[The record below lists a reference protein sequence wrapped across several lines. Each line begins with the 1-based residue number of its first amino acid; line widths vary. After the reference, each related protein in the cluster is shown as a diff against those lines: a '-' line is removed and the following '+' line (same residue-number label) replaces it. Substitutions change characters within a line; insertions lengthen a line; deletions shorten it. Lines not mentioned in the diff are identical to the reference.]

1 MAAQGHQP
9 TTLLPAV
16 FQKGCFISMAVQ
28 LHPWP
33 VIQAGTAQLPV
44 VDLEAKGF
52 NQMQFAA
59 SGSAG
64 ASHVAGADDNAKLS
78 ADEMQ
83 LARALGKRL
92 AEIAGKLTP

>member
-9 TTLLPAV
+9 STLPPAV
-16 FQKGCFISMAVQ
+16 FQKGRFISMAVQ
-28 LHPWP
+28 LDPWP

-59 SGSAG
+59 CGSTG
-64 ASHVAGADDNAKLS
+64 ASYVAGIGRN
-78 ADEMQ
+78 
-83 LARALGKRL
+83 LGL
-92 AEIAGKLTP
+92 P